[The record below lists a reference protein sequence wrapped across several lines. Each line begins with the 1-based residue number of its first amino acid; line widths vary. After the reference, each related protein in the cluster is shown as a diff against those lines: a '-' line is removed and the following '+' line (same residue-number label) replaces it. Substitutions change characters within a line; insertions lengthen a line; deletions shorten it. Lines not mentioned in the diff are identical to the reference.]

1 MQLGEDSAASQ
12 GIKVIIRSPLW
23 TETASTRAAQRGD
36 RVERV
41 GAGAPRSP
49 AVGFWACYSARP
61 IFFGRPAIS
70 LASPYRRYNVYCTG
84 PPNPLARFTGKLRPR
99 RHTPTILGGAFAG
112 RATGHCRP
120 LIRRQSR
127 DIGALHLD
135 EAVRS
140 WMCTDEHQ
148 NKSLREMWW
157 KIGSCLPS
165 SSGSALL
172 PQSLQGELSRAC
184 GPRPCPRQEVVRL
197 PSSLDV
203 NQGEDQAG
211 RDWLIKSKRRGPS
224 LSSNRQRY
232 DRECKSSEE
241 RAHAEKHQDV
251 VHSGHDAPPC

>member
-1 MQLGEDSAASQ
+1 LYEFAARRRFSSLA
-12 GIKVIIRSPLW
+12 GYYGDYSLAALDRDGFH
-23 TETASTRAAQRGD
+23 ACAAQRGD

-165 SSGSALL
+165 LGSALL

-203 NQGEDQAG
+203 IMARITQSPRRHG
-211 RDWLIKSKRRGPS
+211 RAA
-224 LSSNRQRY
+224 
-232 DRECKSSEE
+232 SEA
-241 RAHAEKHQDV
+241 R
-251 VHSGHDAPPC
+251 